1 MRYKN
6 AMSASA
12 MALLPKLDKHQKT
25 WHVPEQASPSHPE
38 KVCVM
43 RTPLA
48 QAQWRYYLN

>member
-25 WHVPEQASPSHPE
+25 WHVPEQASHPPALRE
-38 KVCVM
+38 YV
-43 RTPLA
+43 L
-48 QAQWRYYLN
+48 

>member
-1 MRYKN
+1 MCYKN

-12 MALLPKLDKHQKT
+12 IALLPKLDKHQKA
-25 WHVPEQASPSHPE
+25 WHVPEQTPPRPE
-38 KVCVM
+38 RVCVM

>member
-1 MRYKN
+1 
-6 AMSASA
+6 
-12 MALLPKLDKHQKT
+12 MALLPKLTKRQKA
-25 WHVPEQASPSHPE
+25 WHIPEQTYPPRPE